1 MSELNKWKSEL
12 EDFLNLH
19 KIPNDETLVLRQAK
33 ETEVV
38 FFVTYNKRL
47 NEYYLYKIKNNK
59 SKKIKTGEDP
69 DFKELEA

>member
-33 ETEVV
+33 
-38 FFVTYNKRL
+38 
-47 NEYYLYKIKNNK
+47 
-59 SKKIKTGEDP
+59 
-69 DFKELEA
+69 